1 MQGMI
6 EYGATSGMGASVI
19 AGLRRSWSRAA
30 SAGSGRLLLIVAILA
45 AVLVLWNLASR
56 PR

>member
-1 MQGMI
+1 MI

-19 AGLRRSWSRAA
+19 AGLRRSWSRAV